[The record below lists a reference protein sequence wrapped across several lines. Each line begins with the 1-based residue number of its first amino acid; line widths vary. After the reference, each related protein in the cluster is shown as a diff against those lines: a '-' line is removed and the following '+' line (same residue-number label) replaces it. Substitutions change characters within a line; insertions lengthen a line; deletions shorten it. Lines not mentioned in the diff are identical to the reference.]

1 MGKSLIIKG
10 ADFSENGMRETVVT
24 VDKSALYNKGGV
36 LITAEN
42 FMSQGSPDTS
52 YNYIKADGSAIG
64 GASNVGVKMFSSKF
78 DAEDYETLVVTFANL
93 PSGAVST
100 LGWQIG
106 IGFTDSNDVPIKAYT
121 ANSDAIGDKI
131 IKVAADFSGE
141 VAIPTGTKWVY
152 ITDYFARIDQL
163 ATHSVVLKKVAVS

>member
-42 FMSQGSPDTS
+42 LLSQGNKDAN
-52 YNYIKADGSAIG
+52 YNYIKTDGSAIIN
-64 GASNVGVKMFSSKF
+64 ATNVSAKIFSSKF

-121 ANSDAIGDKI
+121 ANSDATGDKI
-131 IKVAADFSGE
+131 IKVPANYSGK
-141 VAIPTGTKWVY
+141 VAIPTGTKWIY
-152 ITDYFARIDQL
+152 ITDSFTKVDQL
-163 ATHSVVLKKVAVS
+163 ATHKVVLKKVVVS